1 MNTNNPTRPRVAI
14 IGAGPSAVYAL
25 KRLITSEAP
34 LAILIFESGARPGVG
49 TPYDRQQNSPAM
61 LSNIASIE
69 LPPVCETLLDWLQ
82 RIPPETRHGWGIG
95 MPTCTNDTFFRA
107 WFWAIIT
114 PTSLARW

>member
-1 MNTNNPTRPRVAI
+1 MAI

-95 MPTCTNDTFFRA
+95 DADLHERHFFRA